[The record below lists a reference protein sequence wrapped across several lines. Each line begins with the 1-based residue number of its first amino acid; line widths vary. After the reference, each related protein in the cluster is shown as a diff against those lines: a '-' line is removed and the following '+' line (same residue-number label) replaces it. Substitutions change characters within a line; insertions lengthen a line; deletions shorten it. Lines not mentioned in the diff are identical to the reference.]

1 MNRINRKFPEIH
13 LGGPTFRWAHLC
25 LQAIKRLPQIIPRI
39 EIPVLIF
46 ASERDNIVSNK
57 NLQNLAALFPDCQV
71 ERVEHAKHEILFERD
86 YLREKAVK
94 RILAYFATENTI

>member
-1 MNRINRKFPEIH
+1 MGSNFARKSHFENFKILD
-13 LGGPTFRWAHLC
+13 LGAQTG
-25 LQAIKRLPQIIPRI
+25 QASSGGTSKEQATRGEEQG
-39 EIPVLIF
+39 
-46 ASERDNIVSNK
+46 VSNK

-94 RILAYFATENTI
+94 RILAYFATENTV